1 MINFTVNLTKD
12 VSTSNQENGE
22 QSSPYHGPQEV
33 RDPSLSATAE
43 ELTEEF
49 EISQTVI
56 SVDQY
61 AQEVAARA
69 EGKRDLEHNYGAQG
83 LQPSRRASNSLIKVD
98 DREEMSPSLRAQLEE
113 YRKPAFSHW
122 LAPQREEKVNHF

>member
-22 QSSPYHGPQEV
+22 QSSPHHGPQEV

-83 LQPSRRASNSLIKVD
+83 LQPSHRPSNSLIKVD
-98 DREEMSPSLRAQLEE
+98 DREEMSPGLRAQLEE

-122 LAPQREEKVNHF
+122 LAPQHEEKVNHF

>member
-1 MINFTVNLTKD
+1 M
-12 VSTSNQENGE
+12 
-22 QSSPYHGPQEV
+22 

-43 ELTEEF
+43 ELTEGF

-61 AQEVAARA
+61 ALEAAARA

-83 LQPSRRASNSLIKVD
+83 IQRAHGTSTALIKVD
-98 DREEMSPSLRAQLEE
+98 DREDMSPGLRAQLEE
-113 YRKPAFSHW
+113 YR
-122 LAPQREEKVNHF
+122 